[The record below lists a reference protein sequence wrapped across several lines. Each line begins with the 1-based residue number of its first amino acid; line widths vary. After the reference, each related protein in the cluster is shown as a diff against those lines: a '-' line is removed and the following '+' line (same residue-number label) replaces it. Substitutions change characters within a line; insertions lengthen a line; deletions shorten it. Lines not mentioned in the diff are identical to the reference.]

1 MQKKLIALAIAGL
14 AAAPAFAQTNV
25 TLYGVADVDIEN
37 IRTSSTTV
45 TSAGF
50 GARNRV
56 TTNSSYI
63 GFKGSED
70 LGNGMKAIFLYES
83 GVSFDNNSGLTG
95 GRDSYVGLSSGW
107 GTAILGTATGPF
119 RAIGSR
125 YDLTP
130 GATGIGALT
139 GFGGLGQGS
148 GILGQVG
155 SGNFGAS
162 APSICTT
169 GCVNSAGG
177 AGYTWNSRTPNAI
190 AYISPDLAGFKA
202 VIGYSANEGKSQ
214 QSANPP
220 TNPYAW
226 EIGLGY
232 AGGPFNADFAWRQHK
247 NLSANNLS
255 YYNTFNTP
263 VGTTSVVNRN
273 EGSTQ
278 DGYRLGLSYAFGF
291 GLKLS
296 GIYEY
301 LDFEDAA
308 TFLNGTTQVGSGTR
322 SANRSAWSLGASYDM
337 GPHNF
342 IVQGGYADKLD
353 GDTAS
358 NNDTSGNMW
367 TFRYAYN
374 MSKRTQAYALY
385 SAMNNG
391 SDVNYDFG
399 GGGGDPFQ
407 TGFLPKGSTIRGFGL
422 GVRHNF

>member
-25 TLYGVADVDIEN
+25 TIYGVADVDIEN

-45 TSAGF
+45 TGAGF
-50 GARNRV
+50 GARMRV
-56 TTNSSYI
+56 TTNSSLI

-83 GVSFDNNSGLTG
+83 GVSFDNNTGLTG
-95 GRDSYVGLSSGW
+95 GRDAYVGLSSGF
-107 GTAILGTATGPF
+107 GTMILGTATGPF

-155 SGNFGAS
+155 SGNSGVSSSITGAF
-162 APSICTT
+162 
-169 GCVNSAGG
+169 NSAGG

-190 AYISPDLAGFKA
+190 AYISPDLMGFKA

-214 QSANPP
+214 QGANPP

-226 EIGLGY
+226 EIGVGY
-232 AGGPFNADFAWRQHK
+232 AGGPFNADFAFRQHK
-247 NLSANNLS
+247 NLSALNTA
-255 YYNTFNTP
+255 YYD
-263 VGTTSVVNRN
+263 TTDLINVANRN
-273 EGSTQ
+273 QGSNQ

-308 TFLNGTTQVGSGTR
+308 TFIDTTTGLAGNGTA
-322 SANRSAWSLGASYDM
+322 SAHRSAWSLGASYDM

-342 IVQGGYADKLD
+342 IVQGGYADKLK
-353 GDTAS
+353 GDVAS

-367 TFRYAYN
+367 VFRYAYN

-385 SAMNNG
+385 SAVNNG

-407 TGFLPKGSTIRGFGL
+407 TGNLPKGSTVRGFGA
-422 GVRHNF
+422 GIRHTF

>member
-50 GARNRV
+50 GARMRV

-83 GVSFDNNSGLTG
+83 GVSFDNNTGLTG

-155 SGNFGAS
+155 SGNFGVS
-162 APSICTT
+162 SSIT
-169 GCVNSAGG
+169 GAFNSAGG

-190 AYISPDLAGFKA
+190 AYISPDLAGFKG

-247 NLSANNLS
+247 NLSALNPA
-255 YYNTFNTP
+255 YYD
-263 VGTTSVVNRN
+263 TTGLTNVQNRN
-273 EGSTQ
+273 QGSTQ

-301 LDFEDAA
+301 LDFKDAA
-308 TFLNGTTQVGSGTR
+308 TFIDTTTGLAGNGT
-322 SANRSAWSLGASYDM
+322 AKAHRSAWSLGASYDM

-342 IVQGGYADKLD
+342 IVQGGYANKLG

-385 SAMNNG
+385 SAVNNG

-407 TGFLPKGSTIRGFGL
+407 TGVLPKGSTVRGFGA
-422 GVRHNF
+422 GIRHNF

>member
-45 TSAGF
+45 TGAGF

-63 GFKGSED
+63 GFKGTED
-70 LGNGMKAIFLYES
+70 LGNGLKAIFLYES

-95 GRDSYVGLSSGW
+95 GRDSYVGLSSGF
-107 GTAILGTATGPF
+107 GTMILGTATGPF

-155 SGNFGAS
+155 SGNFGS
-162 APSICTT
+162 SSSIT
-169 GCVNSAGG
+169 GAFNSAGG

-226 EIGLGY
+226 EIGVGY
-232 AGGPFNADFAWRQHK
+232 AGGPFNADFAFRQHK
-247 NLSANNLS
+247 NLSALNVA
-255 YYNTFNTP
+255 YYD
-263 VGTTSVVNRN
+263 TTGVTNVANRN
-273 EGSTQ
+273 QGSNQ

-301 LDFEDAA
+301 LDFKDAA
-308 TFLNGTTQVGSGTR
+308 TFTNEFGLPDNGT
-322 SANRSAWSLGASYDM
+322 AKAHRSAWALGASYDM

-342 IVQGGYADKLD
+342 IVQGGYANKLS

-385 SAMNNG
+385 SAVNNG

-407 TGFLPKGSTIRGFGL
+407 TGNLPKGSTVRGFGL